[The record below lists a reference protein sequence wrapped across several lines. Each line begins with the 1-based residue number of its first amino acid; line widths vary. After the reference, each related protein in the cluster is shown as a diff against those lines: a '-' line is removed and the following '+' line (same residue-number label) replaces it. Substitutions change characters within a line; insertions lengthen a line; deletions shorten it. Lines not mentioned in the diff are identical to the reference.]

1 MFRAVFLSCD
11 GGTVLED
18 SRAGS
23 SEVLSAMASLVR
35 KFQTRSLSKG
45 ELAILA
51 FFFAQALDAAFT
63 YWGVAIHGRGIEGN
77 PLLASLMFSI
87 GEGPA
92 LASAKVMAAGC
103 GMILHLTQVHRIVAV
118 LTAFYVCAALLPW
131 MWVFHQF

>member
-1 MFRAVFLSCD
+1 MFRAVFLSCG
-11 GGTVLED
+11 GGTGLED

-23 SEVLSAMASLVR
+23 SGLPAAMANLLR
-35 KFQTRSLSKG
+35 KFRTRSLSKG

-51 FFFAQALDAAFT
+51 FFVAQALDAAFT
-63 YWGVAIHGRGIEGN
+63 YWGVASHGRDIEGN

-92 LASAKVMAAGC
+92 LASAKLAAAGC
-103 GMILHLTQVHRIVAV
+103 GMILHLTHVHRIVAV

-131 MWVFHQF
+131 MWVFHQL

>member
-1 MFRAVFLSCD
+1 MFRAIFLSCA
-11 GGTVLED
+11 GGTGPED

-23 SEVLSAMASLVR
+23 SEILAAMTSLLR
-35 KFQTRSLSKG
+35 KFRTRSLTKG

-51 FFFAQALDAAFT
+51 FFVAQALDAAFT
-63 YWGVAIHGRGIEGN
+63 YWGVALHGRAIEGN

-92 LASAKVMAAGC
+92 LASAKLAAAGC
-103 GMILHLTQVHRIVAV
+103 GMILHLTQLHRIVVV